1 MIRIIPVLFALLFAF
16 TASGQKPFT
25 EGVIVYNVK
34 LESPDHQVYNG
45 TYTYTIKGAELR
57 KELHLTNGFE
67 DIVLINGGANTS
79 YSLHTINGTKY
90 AIQLNMDDISR
101 RQEKFKGFVTAG
113 EESGNNIGGVKA
125 FKTKVKYRD
134 GSGGDVYYSKDWF
147 ATLPA
152 TFERFPEARFIPLSY
167 SYKDDKGITTYF
179 DAAKVDARPVES
191 ATFRIPAG
199 YKMISYQEYQQMSK

>member
-1 MIRIIPVLFALLFAF
+1 MTRLLPVLFALLFAF

-25 EGVIVYNVK
+25 EGVIIYNVR

-45 TYTYTIKGAELR
+45 TYTYTIKGNELK

-67 DIVLINGGANTS
+67 DVVLINGGANTS

-90 AIQLNMDDISR
+90 AIQLNMDDIIR
-101 RQEKFKGFVTAG
+101 RQEKYKGFATSG
-113 EESGNNIGGVKA
+113 EQGGNVIGGVKSV
-125 FKTKVKYRD
+125 KTTVKYKD
-134 GSGGDVYYSKDWF
+134 GSGGEVSYTKDWY

-152 TFERFPEARFIPLSY
+152 TFERFPEARFIPLNY
-167 SYKDDKGITTYF
+167 SYKDDKGITTTF
-179 DAAKVDARPVES
+179 DANKVEARPVEN